1 MQLRRLGN
9 TDLHVTEISFGC
21 AGIGNLYRRVTRE
34 DAEATLAIAW
44 DAGIRYFDTAP
55 FYGHGLSERRAG
67 DFLRQ
72 NPRHSYVLS
81 TKVGRLLIPVNE
93 ANLPFHGYCD
103 PLPFAI
109 DYDYSYDGIMR
120 SFEASL
126 QRLGL
131 NSIDILYV
139 HDIGTLTHGTE
150 RNNAHMKALV
160 GGGLKA
166 LQQLKS
172 EGMVKAFGIG
182 VNEVACC
189 LDIMDH
195 ARLDVILLAGRYT
208 LLDRSAESGLL
219 KRCRAEQTAL
229 VIGGVFNSG
238 ILATGPGPGAHF
250 DYEPAKP
257 DIQARVQAMSEA
269 CHRQNVPLAAASL
282 RFALNEPLVA
292 SVLIGTAKPASLRRN
307 LDLPTSEIPEALWPE
322 LERHAFGANGAR
334 IT

>member
-1 MQLRRLGN
+1 MQLRWMGN
-9 TDLHVTEISFGC
+9 TSLQVTEISFGC
-21 AGIGNLYRRVTRE
+21 AGIGNLYRRVTRD
-34 DAEATLAIAW
+34 DAELTLATAW

-55 FYGHGLSERRAG
+55 YYGHGLSERRLG

-72 NPRHSYVLS
+72 KQRQSFILS
-81 TKVGRLLIPVNE
+81 TKVGRLLMPVN
-93 ANLPFHGYCD
+93 AADIPDHGYVD

-109 DYDYSYDGIMR
+109 HYDYSYNGIMH

-131 NSIDILYV
+131 NCIDILYV
-139 HDIGTLTHGTE
+139 HDIGTLTHGSE
-150 RNNAHMKALV
+150 RNKAHMENLL
-160 GGGLKA
+160 GGGLSA

-172 EGMVKAFGIG
+172 EGAIKAFGIG

-189 LDIMDH
+189 LEIMDY

-208 LLDRSAESGLL
+208 LLDRSAEFELL
-219 KRCRAEQTAL
+219 KRCRDDQTAL

-238 ILATGPGPGAHF
+238 ILATGPGPDAHF

-269 CHRQNVPLAAASL
+269 CHQQNVPLASASL
-282 RFALNEPLVA
+282 RFALKEPMVA
-292 SVLIGTAKPASLRRN
+292 SVLIGTAKPTSLRRN
-307 LDLPTSEIPEALWPE
+307 LDLLTHEIPEALWPE
-322 LERHAFGANGAR
+322 LESHALGPNRA
-334 IT
+334 